1 METWFYDPQGSRH
14 VCITI
19 EEEKRYSLL
28 EFSSLFFTLPAFE
41 F

>member
-14 VCITI
+14 VCII

-28 EFSSLFFTLPAFE
+28 EFSSLFFTFPAFE